1 MKITGKFSCM
11 IEGIR
16 NRRFPPPPEG
26 VSPKRKRIRERG
38 RRAMLTSCFPSGGGP
53 SSPGGWID
61 VPQFTYTGQSEV
73 IVEAGIGWKIR
84 FLTSGTFTLL
94 KPDRMMIDAFLV
106 GGGGGGGGDQSTGG
120 LSGGGG
126 GGGFTGTYFA
136 QVEKG
141 IPYEITIGA
150 GGAAKQGGGVTTAFA
165 YYAEGG
171 KGTSSYIGGN
181 GGNKGGNG
189 CNSSGATG
197 HIGNPGASNGTPGQ
211 GTTTREFGE
220 ADGEDYAGGGG
231 GGGYGYNGNWAGGNG
246 GANGGDGGSTQNG
259 YANGYPGSTV
269 TGKGGRGGNGS
280 TSGSAHGG
288 GGGGGGNYGGGGGGG
303 GHSWTSGHGD
313 QYANG
318 GAGGQGIVIIRNHR
332 VQEVV

>member
-16 NRRFPPPPEG
+16 NRRLPPPAG

-197 HIGNPGASNGTPGQ
+197 HIGTVSYTHLMAITPADITGERYAQNRSSLIDKALTAEAELEEAVGCAYQDLYILSVNG
-211 GTTTREFGE
+211 RCYVL
-220 ADGEDYAGGGG
+220 DGMQKKYERNAPYSSFQ
-231 GGGYGYNGNWAGGNG
+231 YECCLLY
-246 GANGGDGGSTQNG
+246 
-259 YANGYPGSTV
+259 
-269 TGKGGRGGNGS
+269 
-280 TSGSAHGG
+280 TSRC
-288 GGGGGGNYGGGGGGG
+288 
-303 GHSWTSGHGD
+303 
-313 QYANG
+313 
-318 GAGGQGIVIIRNHR
+318 V
-332 VQEVV
+332 